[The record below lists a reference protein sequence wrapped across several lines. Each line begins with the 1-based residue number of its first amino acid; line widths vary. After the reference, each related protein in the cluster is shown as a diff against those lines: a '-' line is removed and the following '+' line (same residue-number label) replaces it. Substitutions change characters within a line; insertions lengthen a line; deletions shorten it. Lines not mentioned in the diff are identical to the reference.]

1 MPSVSFNFLEKIYI
15 YIYNNND
22 NKNKMKD
29 TGSFNVAI
37 PTLDSREAY
46 SGPFYEEKQRA
57 GVEGGYHVVPRE
69 DTFLDL
75 VILNLA

>member
-1 MPSVSFNFLEKIYI
+1 
-15 YIYNNND
+15 
-22 NKNKMKD
+22 MKD

-46 SGPFYEEKQRA
+46 SGPFYEEKQHA

-75 VILNLA
+75 VILNLAWLKKNKTKNQKNKTEWPNLLIFRYI

>member
-1 MPSVSFNFLEKIYI
+1 
-15 YIYNNND
+15 
-22 NKNKMKD
+22 MKD

-37 PTLDSREAY
+37 PTLNSREAY
-46 SGPFYEEKQRA
+46 SGPFYEEKQHA

-75 VILNLA
+75 VILNLAWLKKNKKQNRMMTTKPTQFTNL